1 MSWYAVDALEG
12 AFDES
17 KSLLQPF
24 EAGVWLR
31 LAVVVLF
38 TGGSSVGRSPTM
50 VVDNVPLGALD
61 PSIVPLRL
69 GVLLALGTAFVVLF
83 GVVGAVFEF
92 VFVDGLRM
100 GEVRLAAPFG
110 RSLGAGVRLFGFRL
124 CLGLAV
130 ALPLAAVAGVAL
142 TTLQQRALVPLFW
155 LVFLLP
161 VLGLLLLAAL
171 VVSAFTTGFV
181 VPLMADRDIGVLDG
195 WRTFWPALTDQWR
208 EFAVYAL
215 VRLALSVVAAL
226 AASIVAGAFL
236 APIALLAGVSLFG
249 PGVGTAGLVVALA
262 IGVVLALV
270 VLIAVR
276 VPIGVYM
283 RYHSLLVLDA
293 APVDFDLEKRVS

>member
-31 LAVVVLF
+31 FAVIVLF

-61 PSIVPLRL
+61 PSLVPLQF
-69 GVLLALGTAFVVLF
+69 GVLLALGVAFVALF
-83 GVVGAVFEF
+83 GVVGAVLEL
-92 VFVDGLRM
+92 VFVDALRTRD
-100 GEVRLAAPFG
+100 VRLAGPFG
-110 RSLGAGVRLFGFRL
+110 HHVGAGLRLFGFRL
-124 CLGLAV
+124 CLWAAV
-130 ALPLAAVAGVAL
+130 ALPLLAVGGVAL
-142 TTLQQRALVPLFW
+142 TTLQQRAIVPLFW

-181 VPLMADRDIGVLDG
+181 VPLMADRGVGVLDG
-195 WRTFWPALTDQWR
+195 WRAFWPALSAEWR
-208 EFAVYAL
+208 EFGVFVL
-215 VRLALSVVAAL
+215 VRLALAVVAAL

-236 APIALLAGVSLFG
+236 APVALLAGVSLFG
-249 PGVGTAGLVVALA
+249 PGIGTLGLVLALA
-262 IGVVLALV
+262 TGVALALV
-270 VLIAVR
+270 VLVAVR

-293 APVDFDLEKRVS
+293 AAVDFSLQERVE